1 MNSDDFANSTDDE
14 IADGNPADGAPA
26 NSNSVT
32 RSALP
37 TSEPEPE
44 AVLAR
49 VQQRTQGRRRR
60 RRQPPAWMLSVA
72 GTAGR
77 GREFLSQSLPAWFIN
92 HREEFVSYLASF
104 LVLAAA
110 SLIMALWA
118 LPPAERFQIFDLLV
132 TRDEQFNEPLEILE
146 VKELVQ
152 PESIVELELD
162 STLMQLNSEP
172 EGGDTEEQKSLEDK
186 VTSVVVRPTDAQIA
200 QVLGQGEFGGR
211 SKSGRQVSVSLY
223 GGTVDSEQAVAS
235 GLRWLQGIQRKDGS
249 WNFSQPGP
257 GAKAGSFRRTEVG
270 ATAMALLCFLGAG
283 HTHAVEGPYQ
293 ETVRSGLA
301 YIGQQAV
308 INQGTADLRGSHE
321 GNSGMYVHGL
331 AAICI
336 SEAHALD
343 HRDRDLKKLT
353 EMAINF
359 IEAAQDPVDG
369 GWRYKPRDDIGDTSV
384 VGWQV
389 MAMQSAKA
397 GTVRF
402 SSRSLQKART
412 FLDSVQVDDVGSR
425 YAYVPTNLTAKDSM
439 TAVALLCRMYM
450 GWKTDNEGLRK
461 GVHHLSAI
469 GPSRNDIYYNYYAT
483 QVMHHWGGDL
493 WEKWNKVMREQ
504 LVRSQIKEGPAAG
517 SWVPT
522 DSHGNRGGQIYQT
535 TLCILTLEV
544 YYRHLPIYRKLQEAP
559 ADPTQVSIR

>member
-186 VTSVVVRPTDAQIA
+186 VTNVVVRPTDAQIA
-200 QVLGQGEFGGR
+200 KVLGQG
-211 SKSGRQVSVSLY
+211 
-223 GGTVDSEQAVAS
+223 
-235 GLRWLQGIQRKDGS
+235 
-249 WNFSQPGP
+249 
-257 GAKAGSFRRTEVG
+257 
-270 ATAMALLCFLGAG
+270 
-283 HTHAVEGPYQ
+283 
-293 ETVRSGLA
+293 
-301 YIGQQAV
+301 
-308 INQGTADLRGSHE
+308 
-321 GNSGMYVHGL
+321 
-331 AAICI
+331 
-336 SEAHALD
+336 
-343 HRDRDLKKLT
+343 
-353 EMAINF
+353 
-359 IEAAQDPVDG
+359 
-369 GWRYKPRDDIGDTSV
+369 
-384 VGWQV
+384 
-389 MAMQSAKA
+389 
-397 GTVRF
+397 
-402 SSRSLQKART
+402 
-412 FLDSVQVDDVGSR
+412 
-425 YAYVPTNLTAKDSM
+425 
-439 TAVALLCRMYM
+439 
-450 GWKTDNEGLRK
+450 
-461 GVHHLSAI
+461 
-469 GPSRNDIYYNYYAT
+469 
-483 QVMHHWGGDL
+483 
-493 WEKWNKVMREQ
+493 
-504 LVRSQIKEGPAAG
+504 
-517 SWVPT
+517 
-522 DSHGNRGGQIYQT
+522 
-535 TLCILTLEV
+535 
-544 YYRHLPIYRKLQEAP
+544 
-559 ADPTQVSIR
+559 